1 MERPAPALAAIA
13 ERQDTPVR
21 DFKTAFT
28 LEAERIRADAISFS
42 TPEYAITGSGWID
55 MDGAIQWKGNLLMTP
70 ETTGELRRRYAV
82 LRYFV
87 DRKGRLAVS
96 FRIDGKLPNVR
107 VRPENRALARVFR
120 WEFGESDAPASER
133 EDRKT
138 NWLSKSLNRL
148 LQR

>member
-1 MERPAPALAAIA
+1 
-13 ERQDTPVR
+13 
-21 DFKTAFT
+21 
-28 LEAERIRADAISFS
+28 
-42 TPEYAITGSGWID
+42 
-55 MDGAIQWKGNLLMTP
+55 
-70 ETTGELRRRYAV
+70 V

-120 WEFGESDAPASER
+120 WEFGESDAPASKR